1 MLGRSLQSLALW
13 SLLAGLA
20 VLVGCR
26 RDAPNAQK
34 GPQSEPADASTTR
47 RPPPHTINTGHL
59 GEYASMQRP
68 QILTVRP
75 DCLKKT
81 GCPVAK
87 AIPTCSAPSPGLTLE
102 QVIADRTALVDRVIT
117 IRAQLGV
124 AERVSSLV
132 ACKSGC
138 CNIVGGEVGLTLG
151 AYPDRFVLR
160 FWNHLD
166 RGRFACLG
174 DESIVC
180 CGVPIDGRMVR
191 TTGVLRSI
199 EHSDDPIGLPTGWYL
214 DDAEVCVEP

>member
-1 MLGRSLQSLALW
+1 
-13 SLLAGLA
+13 
-20 VLVGCR
+20 
-26 RDAPNAQK
+26 
-34 GPQSEPADASTTR
+34 
-47 RPPPHTINTGHL
+47 
-59 GEYASMQRP
+59 MQRP

-138 CNIVGGEVGLTLG
+138 CNIVGGVVGLTSG
-151 AYPDRFVLR
+151 AYPDRFMLR

-166 RGRFACLG
+166 RGRFGCLG
-174 DESIVC
+174 DDSTVC
-180 CGVPIDGRMVR
+180 CGVPIDGRTVR
-191 TTGVLRSI
+191 STGVLRLVEQTNSS
-199 EHSDDPIGLPTGWYL
+199 ERLPAGWYL
-214 DDAEVCVEP
+214 DDAEICVEP